1 VREGA
6 RAREED
12 VMVGVE
18 EVREGMVVR
27 DTNGRKVG
35 RVAAVGETHFELEP
49 HRLSKEEFLVEYS
62 DVHAVRNGELFLERT
77 PHLLK
82 LEDDDGGALPPRHH
96 EAMDAEP
103 VNVVEEEASPR
114 GP

>member
-1 VREGA
+1 
-6 RAREED
+6 
-12 VMVGVE
+12 MVGHE

-27 DTNGRKVG
+27 DVDGRRVG
-35 RVAAVGETHFELEP
+35 RVRAVGDSHFELEP
-49 HRLSKEEFLVEYS
+49 RLLSHEEFLVEYS
-62 DVHAVRNGELFLERT
+62 DVRHVHHGEVILERT

-96 EAMDAEP
+96 ADMDAEP
-103 VNVVEEEASPR
+103 VNREDEEEDRSWHHAVDGSLT

>member
-1 VREGA
+1 
-6 RAREED
+6 
-12 VMVGVE
+12 MVGHE

-27 DTNGRKVG
+27 DVDGRRVG
-35 RVAAVGETHFELEP
+35 RVRAVGESHFELEP
-49 HRLSKEEFLVEYS
+49 RLLSRDEFLVEFS
-62 DVHAVRNGELFLERT
+62 DVRYARDGELYLERT

-96 EAMDAEP
+96 NGMDSEP
-103 VNVVEEEASPR
+103 VNAQDVEGQAYP